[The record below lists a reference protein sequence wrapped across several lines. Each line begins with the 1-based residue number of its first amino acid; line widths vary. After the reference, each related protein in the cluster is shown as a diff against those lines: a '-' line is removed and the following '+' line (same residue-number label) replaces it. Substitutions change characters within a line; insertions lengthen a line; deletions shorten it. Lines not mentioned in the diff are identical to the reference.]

1 MSLDSKKVFRTIGA
15 TGFITLIPVILHA
28 LGIDQ
33 FQDVLSERFG
43 AITDLGVLSIISFF
57 LIGSFFIT
65 QKGENHSASVISFLI
80 GFMLIF
86 TFTRLSILDSFTDV
100 TDTIFFLENPSLNLF
115 VGLFILSFGLLLSL
129 TPKMSIWKESI
140 WLIIVP
146 FFALV
151 SLQDV
156 SYFENG
162 QDSVISLDES
172 FVTLSNLIDPRYSS
186 QPEIVTFI
194 ETINETDS
202 LNEQQKREEIEKLQ
216 QRINKL
222 EQDKTILEQKSNALA
237 MSQTIDSLEAE
248 LKKKTWCANTRSDG
262 NRVKTYH
269 EAVVPNVPCVRDF
282 ALSIVQKHQGTYYL
296 SDRRS
301 PSKQGIKQVIL
312 LHYKI
317 SNKWKYISDPT
328 VLQDDYFSTANHT
341 IGNGLVGDC
350 DDFSILMASCIEAV
364 GGVARIMY
372 GRCDAFA
379 HAWAEVYVGS
389 KLNLEKFKQRIRA
402 AYKDPSR
409 RIAHSMDENGDY
421 WIPLDWDIGVFT
433 CNTYEKYL
441 HVDYHSDQQIH

>member
-1 MSLDSKKVFRTIGA
+1 MVD
-15 TGFITLIPVILHA
+15 
-28 LGIDQ
+28 
-33 FQDVLSERFG
+33 
-43 AITDLGVLSIISFF
+43 
-57 LIGSFFIT
+57 
-65 QKGENHSASVISFLI
+65 
-80 GFMLIF
+80 
-86 TFTRLSILDSFTDV
+86 
-100 TDTIFFLENPSLNLF
+100 
-115 VGLFILSFGLLLSL
+115 GLLEGDEVRSYHDVVDR
-129 TPKMSIWKESI
+129 P
-140 WLIIVP
+140 
-146 FFALV
+146 
-151 SLQDV
+151 QDV

-282 ALSIVQKHQGTYYL
+282 ALSIVKKHQGTYYL

-409 RIAHSMDENGDY
+409 RIAHSIDENGDY